1 MNKWEIISYSGNALT
16 FSGLI
21 FLILIYLHRTLL
33 SPAQII
39 LISVVSVLFS
49 TLIPLLYILF
59 FIKEKRKIHLDY
71 NFSERKYRIKPFIV
85 AILSYGIG
93 TACLFS
99 LNAPTLIK
107 GLMLCY
113 FVNSII
119 IVSITLFWKIS
130 VHAAGI
136 TGPLTVLIYKL
147 GVLYFPLY
155 LIVVPVALARIKL
168 KEHTLAQVI
177 GGALLVAFTTWLQ
190 ILLIF

>member
-1 MNKWEIISYSGNALT
+1 M
-16 FSGLI
+16 
-21 FLILIYLHRTLL
+21 
-33 SPAQII
+33 
-39 LISVVSVLFS
+39 
-49 TLIPLLYILF
+49 
-59 FIKEKRKIHLDY
+59 
-71 NFSERKYRIKPFIV
+71 
-85 AILSYGIG
+85 
-93 TACLFS
+93 CLFS

-168 KEHTLAQVI
+168 REHTLAQVI

-190 ILLIF
+190 ILFIF